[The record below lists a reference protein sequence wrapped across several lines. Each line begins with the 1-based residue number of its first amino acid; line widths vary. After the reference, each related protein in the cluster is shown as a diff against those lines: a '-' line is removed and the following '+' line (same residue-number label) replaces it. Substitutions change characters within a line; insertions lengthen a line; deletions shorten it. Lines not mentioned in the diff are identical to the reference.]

1 MGHFL
6 FYTVS
11 FLILSTQPK
20 GSRPEQPARY
30 TIFMTPRITYKPTD
44 TASEA
49 LEIAQ
54 GAIHPFDE
62 YAFGRAVTNGKF
74 EAGFLDRTNWHDLKS
89 MAEALWGMI
98 ERLEVALLRQE
109 VRPVR
114 ALVGEIFGNIT
125 HPFDIGTNT
134 EDVLKT
140 LYKLFI
146 EVSMKIQEPPKSPK
160 EAVMRILPRGA
171 SGPILVCTAD
181 HFDM

>member
-74 EAGFLDRTNWHDLKS
+74 EAGFLDRPGNDKFIAGRIEGEETMESVIKKFVNYLFKIILALKEKDLLS
-89 MAEALWGMI
+89 AL
-98 ERLEVALLRQE
+98 
-109 VRPVR
+109 
-114 ALVGEIFGNIT
+114 
-125 HPFDIGTNT
+125 
-134 EDVLKT
+134 
-140 LYKLFI
+140 
-146 EVSMKIQEPPKSPK
+146 
-160 EAVMRILPRGA
+160 ILNG
-171 SGPILVCTAD
+171 
-181 HFDM
+181 